1 MKDNYEELYNKY
13 VDGSLTTIELEVV
26 NKLLNEDEAFR
37 AGLQAHK
44 LVHNSLFKLPV
55 IKAPMEISSKIMEK
69 ISTGISEKYKK
80 NYFFRSVVI
89 TFVVM
94 LFVSFLLFVFSNG
107 NVQSNEEVFSV
118 YVKIQDFF
126 KNIFIKTET
135 LLGGNLIKTIGGVF
149 GFLILLFFYFTLDE
163 YKKFKKILKQF

>member
-1 MKDNYEELYNKY
+1 MKYNYEELYNKY
-13 VDGSLTTIELEVV
+13 IDDSLTTIELEIV
-26 NKLLNEDEAFR
+26 NKLLSKDETFR
-37 AGLQAHK
+37 VGMQTHK

-55 IKAPMEISSKIMEK
+55 INAPMEITSIIMER

-80 NYFFRSVVI
+80 SYFFRFVI
-89 TFVVM
+89 TAFIVL
-94 LFVSFLLFVFSNG
+94 LFASFLLFVFFNG
-107 NVQSNEEVFSV
+107 NVQGNEELFSG
-118 YVKIQDFF
+118 YVNIQDYL

-135 LLGGNLIKTIGGVF
+135 LFGSNLIKTIGGVF